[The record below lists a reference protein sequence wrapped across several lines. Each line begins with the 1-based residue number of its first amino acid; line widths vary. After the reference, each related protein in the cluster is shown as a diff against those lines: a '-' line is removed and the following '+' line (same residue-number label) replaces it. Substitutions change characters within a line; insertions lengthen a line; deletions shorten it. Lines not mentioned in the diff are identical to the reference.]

1 MKSRSFRITL
11 VLLCFCSVPLFAQT
25 PPPTA
30 RTEKVVQ
37 ANTDA
42 PPCPKID
49 IQSSSGKVL
58 KDGQP
63 AVFGASIAGGEAHIT
78 PTIVWSVSAGSILN
92 GQGTRTINV
101 DTTGAGQNREIV
113 ADLWVGGYAPEC
125 ASQASTILKVIGPAT
140 KLDEFNDLT
149 VEKENEKLAGA
160 VNALSNTNDSVYLV
174 AYAGR
179 TNARGYAVTALRRM
193 KTQLTTAGITADR
206 IGTIDGG
213 FREDPAY
220 EIWIVPA
227 GADAPKP
234 SPTVDRREIIYPKM
248 TPVKTAPSK
257 KP

>member
-1 MKSRSFRITL
+1 MKFRIPITFIF
-11 VLLCFCSVPLFAQT
+11 FCLFAAAILAQA
-25 PPPTA
+25 PPPP
-30 RTEKVVQ
+30 VVKERPPAAVNETQ
-37 ANTDA
+37 A
-42 PPCPKID
+42 CPKID

-58 KDGQP
+58 KDGQQ

-113 ADLWVGGYAPEC
+113 TDLWVGGYAPEC

-140 KLDEFNDLT
+140 KLDEFDDLA

-160 VNALSNTNDSVYLV
+160 VNALSNTNDAVYLI

-179 TNARGYAVTALRRM
+179 TNVRGYAVTALRRM
-193 KTQLTTAGITADR
+193 KTQLTLAGITADR
-206 IGTIDGG
+206 VGTIDGG
-213 FREDPAY
+213 FREEPAY

-234 SPTVDRREIIYPKM
+234 TPTVDRREIIYPK
-248 TPVKTAPSK
+248 TIPVKATPAR

>member
-1 MKSRSFRITL
+1 M
-11 VLLCFCSVPLFAQT
+11 
-25 PPPTA
+25 
-30 RTEKVVQ
+30 
-37 ANTDA
+37 
-42 PPCPKID
+42 
-49 IQSSSGKVL
+49 
-58 KDGQP
+58 
-63 AVFGASIAGGEAHIT
+63 
-78 PTIVWSVSAGSILN
+78 
-92 GQGTRTINV
+92 
-101 DTTGAGQNREIV
+101 
-113 ADLWVGGYAPEC
+113 
-125 ASQASTILKVIGPAT
+125 IGPAT

-234 SPTVDRREIIYPKM
+234 SPTVDRREIIYPKT
-248 TPVKTAPSK
+248 TPIKTVPPK

>member
-1 MKSRSFRITL
+1 MKSRSLPITL
-11 VLLCFCSVPLFAQT
+11 FLFCLFSVKLFAQA
-25 PPPTA
+25 PPPP
-30 RTEKVVQ
+30 VVRERPPAAVNEPQ
-37 ANTDA
+37 A
-42 PPCPKID
+42 CPKID
-49 IQSSSGKVL
+49 IQSASGKVL
-58 KDGQP
+58 KDGQQ

-125 ASQASTILKVIGPAT
+125 ASQASTILKVIGPAA
-140 KLDEFNDLT
+140 KLDEFNDLA
-149 VEKENEKLAGA
+149 VEKENEKLTDA
-160 VNALSNTNDSVYLV
+160 VNALSNTNDAVYLI

-179 TNARGYAVTALRRM
+179 TNVRGYAVTALRRM
-193 KTQLTTAGITADR
+193 KTQLTTSGIATER

-213 FREDPAY
+213 FREEPAY

-234 SPTVDRREIIYPKM
+234 TPSVDRKEIIYPKT
-248 TPVKTAPSK
+248 TPVKSTPVK